1 MRLFDKNKKIRYNI
15 YIKKK
20 GDTKKMKTNLYEEI
34 VAAMHE
40 GNSKEDILSLV
51 NNAEAQVKEEND
63 ANKVALD
70 EARARY
76 IKAVYDFYNAIGVK
90 TTMEGAEAQAKLIE
104 KMSTLTNLVSNRI
117 NKTYKDNDMNIILD
131 FVKNL

>member
-1 MRLFDKNKKIRYNI
+1 
-15 YIKKK
+15 
-20 GDTKKMKTNLYEEI
+20 MKTSLYEEI

-70 EARARY
+70 EARANY

-90 TTMEGAEAQAKLIE
+90 MTMKEAEAQAKAIE
-104 KMSTLTNLVSNRI
+104 KVATFSNLVSTRI
-117 NKTYKDNDMNIILD
+117 HKTPKDDDMNTILD

>member
-1 MRLFDKNKKIRYNI
+1 
-15 YIKKK
+15 
-20 GDTKKMKTNLYEEI
+20 MKTNLYEEI

-63 ANKVALD
+63 ANKVTKD

-76 IKAVYDFYNAIGVK
+76 IKAVYDFYNAIGIE
-90 TTMEGAEAQAKLIE
+90 TTMEGAEAKDKHIE
-104 KMSTLTNLVSNRI
+104 KKSTLTNLVSKRI
-117 NKTYKDNDMNIILD
+117 KKTYKDDDMNIILD

>member
-1 MRLFDKNKKIRYNI
+1 
-15 YIKKK
+15 
-20 GDTKKMKTNLYEEI
+20 MKTNLYEEI

-51 NNAEAQVKEEND
+51 NEAETQVKEENN
-63 ANKVALD
+63 ATKVALD
-70 EARARY
+70 EARANY

-90 TTMEGAEAQAKLIE
+90 TTMKEAAAQANAIE
-104 KMSTLTNLVSNRI
+104 KVSTFSNLISTH
-117 NKTYKDNDMNIILD
+117 TYKTPKDEDINTILD

>member
-1 MRLFDKNKKIRYNI
+1 
-15 YIKKK
+15 
-20 GDTKKMKTNLYEEI
+20 MKTNLYEEI
-34 VAAMHE
+34 MAAMRE

-51 NNAEAQVKEEND
+51 NNAEAQVKKEND
-63 ANKVALD
+63 ANKVTKD

-76 IKAVYDFYNAIGVK
+76 IKAVYDFYNALGVE

-104 KMSTLTNLVSNRI
+104 KMTTFTNLFPTR
-117 NKTYKDNDMNIILD
+117 TYKTHKDDDMNTILD

>member
-1 MRLFDKNKKIRYNI
+1 
-15 YIKKK
+15 
-20 GDTKKMKTNLYEEI
+20 MKTNLYEEI

-51 NNAEAQVKEEND
+51 NNAEAQVKKEND
-63 ANKVALD
+63 ANKVTKD

-76 IKAVYDFYNAIGVK
+76 IKAVYDFYNALGVE

-104 KMSTLTNLVSNRI
+104 KMTTFTNLFPTR
-117 NKTYKDNDMNIILD
+117 TYKTHKDDDMNTILD
-131 FVKNL
+131 FVKNM

>member
-1 MRLFDKNKKIRYNI
+1 
-15 YIKKK
+15 
-20 GDTKKMKTNLYEEI
+20 MKTNLYEEI

-51 NNAEAQVKEEND
+51 NNAEAQVKEENN
-63 ANKVALD
+63 ANKVSKD
-70 EARARY
+70 EARANY
-76 IKAVYDFYNAIGVK
+76 IKAVYDFYNAIGVE

-104 KMSTLTNLVSNRI
+104 KMSTLTNLFPTRTHIHKTPKDEDI
-117 NKTYKDNDMNIILD
+117 NTILD

>member
-1 MRLFDKNKKIRYNI
+1 
-15 YIKKK
+15 
-20 GDTKKMKTNLYEEI
+20 MKTSLYEEI

-63 ANKVALD
+63 ANKVTKD

-104 KMSTLTNLVSNRI
+104 KMSTFSNLFKSKVETKSNL
-117 NKTYKDNDMNIILD
+117 DNDNDINIILD
-131 FVKNL
+131 FIKNL

>member
-1 MRLFDKNKKIRYNI
+1 
-15 YIKKK
+15 
-20 GDTKKMKTNLYEEI
+20 MKTSLYEEI

-51 NNAEAQVKEEND
+51 NEAETQVKEEN
-63 ANKVALD
+63 NTTKVALD
-70 EARARY
+70 DARANY
-76 IKAVYDFYNAIGVK
+76 IKAVYDFYNAIGVE

-104 KMSTLTNLVSNRI
+104 KMSSLANLFPTH
-117 NKTYKDNDMNIILD
+117 TYKTPKDDDIDTILN

>member
-1 MRLFDKNKKIRYNI
+1 
-15 YIKKK
+15 
-20 GDTKKMKTNLYEEI
+20 MKTSLYEEI

-51 NNAEAQVKEEND
+51 NEAETQVKEENN
-63 ANKVALD
+63 ATKISLD
-70 EARARY
+70 EARTNY
-76 IKAVYDFYNAIGVK
+76 IKAVYDFYNAIGVE

-104 KMSTLTNLVSNRI
+104 KMSSLSNLFPTH
-117 NKTYKDNDMNIILD
+117 TYKTPKDEDINTILD